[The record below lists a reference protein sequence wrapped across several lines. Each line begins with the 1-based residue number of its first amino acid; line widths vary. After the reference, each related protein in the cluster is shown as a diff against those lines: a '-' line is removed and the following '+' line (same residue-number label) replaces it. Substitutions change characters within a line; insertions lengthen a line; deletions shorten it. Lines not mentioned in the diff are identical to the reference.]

1 MIWILHECANSHNHT
16 HRCIP
21 HMLSQTVTGSSIRLP
36 GTCTMYNTCACKDSL
51 CNLLTCLLACMID
64 THIRWRLSRRSQ
76 PLLSCLIFETRHGF
90 ETLFKEHILIWK
102 GARSLK
108 GAQTILQKYCFC
120 TVFFLKGC
128 RRGTISIHVLVSV
141 YIYIYISKD
150 SSAIS
155 HEPKWSLWCCTF
167 NAALLEKTMGLEY
180 CSRAVA
186 FSTDCI
192 FSTKY
197 CILEMKTAPCK
208 EDNASCKASGL
219 LFKEYCISQI
229 EAASLK
235 KAVLFQ
241 NQTCFKET
249 LHMRM
254 QREYGYGIFSRHT
267 SLFCMGRGIPFRGKH
282 MLQNYC
288 LNNVLG
294 WGHPAVLAEIL
305 PDIAYVEWPLLMHR
319 LRAY

>member
-1 MIWILHECANSHNHT
+1 MQAWDHFYPC
-16 HRCIP
+16 
-21 HMLSQTVTGSSIRLP
+21 LSF
-36 GTCTMYNTCACKDSL
+36 SL
-51 CNLLTCLLACMID
+51 
-64 THIRWRLSRRSQ
+64 
-76 PLLSCLIFETRHGF
+76 
-90 ETLFKEHILIWK
+90 
-102 GARSLK
+102 
-108 GAQTILQKYCFC
+108 
-120 TVFFLKGC
+120 
-128 RRGTISIHVLVSV
+128 
-141 YIYIYISKD
+141 YIYIYPKIHQP
-150 SSAIS
+150 SAMNQNG
-155 HEPKWSLWCCTF
+155 HF
-167 NAALLEKTMGLEY
+167 DAALLMPHFWKKTMGLEY

-305 PDIAYVEWPLLMHR
+305 PDIAYVE
-319 LRAY
+319 